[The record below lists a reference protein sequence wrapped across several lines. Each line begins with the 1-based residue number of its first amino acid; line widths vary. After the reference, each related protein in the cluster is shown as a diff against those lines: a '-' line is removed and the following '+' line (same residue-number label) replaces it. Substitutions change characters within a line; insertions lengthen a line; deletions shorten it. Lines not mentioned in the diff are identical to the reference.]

1 MAKALLG
8 AKAVLK
14 IVHGAS
20 APLVALV
27 PASVIYTK
35 NILGEVGHH
44 SKESNDPH
52 PEYGSGTA

>member
-1 MAKALLG
+1 MTEALFG
-8 AKAVLK
+8 AKTVLK
-14 IVHGAS
+14 IVHSTS

-27 PASVIYTK
+27 PASVINTK

-52 PEYGSGTA
+52 PEYGSGST